1 MSVCMIMEFTAA
13 SGVTW
18 VVTVARKEKN
28 SNKKRGGPNKR
39 FQFISGLNEM
49 DT

>member
-28 SNKKRGGPNKR
+28 SNKKRGVQTKDSSLLVG
-39 FQFISGLNEM
+39 
-49 DT
+49 